1 MTTYELER
9 LLNEHFGELSVR
21 ERRIAIRSA
30 ELYRDR
36 MFSHW
41 NELREK
47 AAIAAMPIANN
58 IVDNLYSSDYH
69 GTEVSK
75 LHSIERFTQECVA
88 IADALIEELKKEK

>member
-47 AAIAAMPIANN
+47 AAIAAMQGILSNPEHRLDYDNGEGDNVLPAIA
-58 IVDNLYSSDYH
+58 IVS
-69 GTEVSK
+69 VK
-75 LHSIERFTQECVA
+75 C
-88 IADALIEELKKEK
+88 ADALVEELKKNK